1 MQLRAG
7 IVYAVLFMVIAAGA
21 YAVIATAESPQVTI
35 DEADADHQL
44 EQGDEITVEDRTY
57 NVSELDGA
65 AGTGTLEHVNDSVP
79 TDVTWSGASAANG
92 DAWDDGDTV
101 QFEEEGTEYYVYI
114 YAPPGED
121 AGDDG
126 GNESEDSNET
136 EDGNETGDGNESED
150 GNESDEEAQPETFL
164 LIEAVDSEDGEGYTF
179 IERADGV
186 YVTVEEDGQ
195 EVVRHVTEVDDID
208 TQEYAVGDG
217 VTFYESEMEEQVDAE
232 VTTIESD
239 EVTLEYTGEEVTE
252 VSLAHNEEVMIEQTS
267 YGVHFPSEDVVYL
280 TEDVESF
287 QAQHQAVD
295 EHNERIHGFWWAI
308 GLSVIAIVLL
318 FGLAFMPLRG

>member
-65 AGTGTLEHVNDSVP
+65 AGTGTLQHVNDSVP

-92 DAWDDGDTV
+92 DSWDDGDTV
-101 QFEEEGTEYYVYI
+101 QFEEEGTEYFVYI
-114 YAPPGED
+114 YAPPEG
-121 AGDDG
+121 
-126 GNESEDSNET
+126 S
-136 EDGNETGDGNESED
+136 EDGNESDGEGED

-164 LIEAVDSEDGEGYTF
+164 LIEAVESEDGEGYTF
-179 IERADGV
+179 LERPDGV
-186 YVTVEEDGQ
+186 YVIVEEDGQ

-208 TQEYAVGDG
+208 TQEYAVGDE

-232 VTTIESD
+232 VTTIEPD

-252 VSLAHNEEVMIEQTS
+252 VSLAHNEEVMIEQTP

-308 GLSVIAIVLL
+308 GLSVVAIVLL
-318 FGLAFMPLRG
+318 SGLAFMPLRG

>member
-7 IVYAVLFMVIAAGA
+7 IVYAVLFMVVAAGA

-44 EQGDEITVEDRTY
+44 EQGNEITVEDRTY
-57 NVSELDGA
+57 NVSEVDGA
-65 AGTGTLEHVNDSVP
+65 AGTGTLEHINDSVP
-79 TDVTWSGASAANG
+79 TDVAWSGASAANG

-101 QFEEEGTEYYVYI
+101 QFEEEGTEYSVYI
-114 YAPPGED
+114 YAPPEG
-121 AGDDG
+121 GDG
-126 GNESEDSNET
+126 
-136 EDGNETGDGNESED
+136 EDGNESDSNGED

-164 LIEAVDSEDGEGYTF
+164 LIEAVESEDGEGYTF
-179 IERADGV
+179 LERPDGV
-186 YVTVEEDGQ
+186 YVIVEEDGQ

-208 TQEYAVGDG
+208 TREYAVGDE
-217 VTFYESEMEEQVDAE
+217 VTFYNSDLEEQVDGE
-232 VTTIESD
+232 VTSLATD
-239 EVTLEYTGEEVTE
+239 EVTVEYTGEEVTE
-252 VSLAHNEEVMIEQTS
+252 VSLAHNEEVMIEQTP

-295 EHNERIHGFWWAI
+295 DHNERIHGFWWAI

-318 FGLAFMPLRG
+318 AGLAFMPLRG

>member
-7 IVYAVLFMVIAAGA
+7 IVYAVLFMVVAAGA

-35 DEADADHQL
+35 DEADADYQL
-44 EQGDEITVEDRTY
+44 EQGDEITIEDRTY

-65 AGTGTLEHVNDSVP
+65 AGTGTLEYVNDSVP
-79 TDVTWSGASAANG
+79 TDVAWSGASAANG

-101 QFEEEGTEYYVYI
+101 QFEEEGTEYSVYI
-114 YAPPGED
+114 YAPPGE
-121 AGDDG
+121 
-126 GNESEDSNET
+126 
-136 EDGNETGDGNESED
+136 GDGNESADGGD
-150 GNESDEEAQPETFL
+150 GNESEAQPETFL
-164 LIEAVDSEDGEGYTF
+164 LIESVDSEEYTF
-179 IERADGV
+179 LERPDGV
-186 YVTVEEDGQ
+186 YVIVEEDGQ

-208 TQEYAVGDG
+208 TQEYAVGDE

-232 VTTIESD
+232 VTTIETD
-239 EVTLEYTGEEVTE
+239 EVTVEYTGEDVTE
-252 VSLAHNEEVMIEQTS
+252 VSLSHNEEVMIEQTP

-318 FGLAFMPLRG
+318 AGLAFMPLRG